1 MSVCGWIDKE
11 NVIYIYI
18 LFSHKN
24 EENPTT
30 CDNMNGPWGHY
41 AKWNKSDR
49 ERQVLYDLT
58 YMSNQNFFLKTELK
72 DTDW

>member
-1 MSVCGWIDKE
+1 
-11 NVIYIYI
+11 
-18 LFSHKN
+18 
-24 EENPTT
+24 
-30 CDNMNGPWGHY
+30 MNGPWGHY